1 MRTWTIKNSNV
12 ATHQTKLPRGFKAE
26 AERTALAM
34 RIEMGLVKHDP
45 LCAFKLAAYLGIPIK
60 KIHEYGVPDDG
71 EKYDDWCA
79 TLIYTKSGKPK
90 ILHNKYCN
98 PYRQQSDIMHE
109 ISHYHCKHPPME
121 YPSDSLI
128 PGNLPVVN
136 QQHEEEANC
145 LGSTLQLPREALT
158 WAIYHERMP
167 LSVISETYTASKQ
180 MVQKR
185 VNLSGLWKEVRRL
198 GLDR

>member
-1 MRTWTIKNSNV
+1 MRTWTNKNNNV
-12 ATHQTKLPRGFKAE
+12 AKPNLPWGFKAE

-34 RIEMGLVKHDP
+34 RAAMGLAKHDP
-45 LCAFKLAAYLGIPIK
+45 LCAFKLAAHLGIPIK
-60 KIHEYGVPDDG
+60 NVYGYGIPDDG
-71 EKYDDWCA
+71 EQYDDWCA
-79 TLIYTKSGKPK
+79 TLIYTVSGKPK

-121 YPSDSLI
+121 YPLDSLI

-136 QQHEEEANC
+136 QQHEDEANC

-158 WAIYHERMP
+158 WAIYKRMP
-167 LSVISETYTASKQ
+167 FSAISETYIASRQ

-185 VNLSGLWKEVRRL
+185 VNLSGLWKEVKRL
-198 GLDR
+198 GLND